1 MRGRTHR
8 TQSTMFVIVDWPL
21 DSPSKLLE
29 PIEHRELKENVD
41 AEDDVFR
48 FFRIPLSREE
58 EMVEEMSEH
67 QNGEIQS
74 WKLSG
79 GMKSIR

>member
-8 TQSTMFVIVDWPL
+8 TQPTMFVIVDWPL

-48 FFRIPLSREE
+48 FFRIPLSGEE
-58 EMVEEMSEH
+58 
-67 QNGEIQS
+67 
-74 WKLSG
+74 
-79 GMKSIR
+79 